1 TPGEIVDL
9 LHSGASL
16 WHHYHQK
23 LAVAAKKIAAANE
36 EPTSDLKITRLSEA
50 GKALLG
56 DDFIILPQFKFVDSE
71 NVSKVLSDEGAQL
84 LKYTNRIN
92 HTTTELSVETW
103 LESVARVR
111 SSMGKLEQVR
121 TIAEAQSDADIPFI
135 AAQFPFNDKSSW
147 LAVEFP

>member
-1 TPGEIVDL
+1 
-9 LHSGASL
+9 
-16 WHHYHQK
+16 
-23 LAVAAKKIAAANE
+23 
-36 EPTSDLKITRLSEA
+36 
-50 GKALLG
+50 
-56 DDFIILPQFKFVDSE
+56 
-71 NVSKVLSDEGAQL
+71 L

-147 LAVEFP
+147 LAVEFPATDEQAGEKFDILDDTVVMAIHGSQARNVNELQSALLIDEWTEAVPNDKEISGVAFNYDQPNAYAPNAILVPVTPTGGAQG